1 MYNGIASLKNNVA
14 VPEVVKQSYHM
25 SQQFPQRNKSI
36 YAHENL
42 YMDGHSGIIHNR
54 PKVEAKCLPIDEWIN
69 KMWYIFSNIQQLKEY
84 DAGIKRNEVA
94 THPIT

>member
-1 MYNGIASLKNNVA
+1 MGMYNGIASLKNNVA

-54 PKVEAKCLPIDEWIN
+54 PKVETGSIQPRLDLLNTLKFNWQGKSKREYW
-69 KMWYIFSNIQQLKEY
+69 FSE
-84 DAGIKRNEVA
+84 
-94 THPIT
+94 